1 MLVNFLKMQ
10 LVLSYSL
17 GSILLFLSKLYI
29 LLLYFQKQKIMA
41 SLFII
46 TKLILFNIRDLKEN
60 KQ

>member
-1 MLVNFLKMQ
+1 MQ

-29 LLLYFQKQKIMA
+29 LLLYFQKQNIMA

>member
-1 MLVNFLKMQ
+1 MQ